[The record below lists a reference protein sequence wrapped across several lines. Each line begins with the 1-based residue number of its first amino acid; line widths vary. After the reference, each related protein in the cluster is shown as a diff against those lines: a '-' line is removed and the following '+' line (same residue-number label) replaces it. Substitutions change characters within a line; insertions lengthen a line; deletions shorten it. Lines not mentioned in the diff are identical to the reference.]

1 MNMVQIQKMFK
12 SGMIHKIIGITLILI
27 GLVSYMFPIPG
38 STVLVAL
45 GFVWLIGKNRTIY
58 FLREVLGKKIF
69 KLLKIKKV
77 VKEI

>member
-1 MNMVQIQKMFK
+1 MKKLELKI
-12 SGMIHKIIGITLILI
+12 IHKLIGVSFIIIGLI
-27 GLVSYMFPIPG
+27 SYMFPVPG

-45 GFVWLIGKNRTIY
+45 GLVWLIGKRRALY
-58 FLREVLGKKIF
+58 FLREILGKKIF

>member
-1 MNMVQIQKMFK
+1 MVQIQKIFK
-12 SGMIHKIIGITLILI
+12 SEMVHKMIGIALILI
-27 GLVSYMFPIPG
+27 GLISYVFPVPG

-45 GFVWLIGKNRTIY
+45 GFVWLIGKNRTLY

>member
-1 MNMVQIQKMFK
+1 MVQIQRMFK
-12 SGMIHKIIGITLILI
+12 SGMIHKTIGVFLILI
-27 GLVSYMFPIPG
+27 GLISYVFPMPG

-45 GFVWLIGKNRTIY
+45 GFVWLIGKSRTIS

>member
-1 MNMVQIQKMFK
+1 MALTQKIFK
-12 SGMIHKIIGITLILI
+12 TGIIHKIIGTALIIVGLI
-27 GLVSYMFPIPG
+27 SYIFPIPG

-45 GFVWLIGKNRTIY
+45 GFVWLIGKDRTLY
-58 FLREVLGKKIF
+58 FLKEVLGKKIF